1 MMEKFGIAGEVCCMS
16 HAYKTQS
23 DAQNLGG
30 RNKQLFW
37 KRNEFAVCFFQKKQ
51 KFWEETFSPSWN
63 STILLSFGTCNKGR
77 TTTTTTT
84 TTTIVPLADWAH
96 EWMSNN

>member
-1 MMEKFGIAGEVCCMS
+1 
-16 HAYKTQS
+16 
-23 DAQNLGG
+23 
-30 RNKQLFW
+30 
-37 KRNEFAVCFFQKKQ
+37 
-51 KFWEETFSPSWN
+51 
-63 STILLSFGTCNKGR
+63 LLSFGTCNKGR